1 MSDSRVLRVIQWA
14 TGNVGS
20 RALRMVIQHPG
31 LELVGLWVN
40 SPGKVGKDAGEL
52 SGAGVETGIKATNS
66 ADDLIA
72 LDADCVLYMRQGTD
86 MDELCRILASGK
98 NVVTT
103 RADFHNPRMMKPDDR
118 TRIEAACGAGNSSIY
133 STGSSPGFSTEALV
147 IPLLAQQ
154 RRHDCVT
161 VNEYADMSSR
171 NSPEMI
177 FNLMGFGEP
186 IAPMHP
192 ARVEHLKHDFGNSL
206 SVIADAIGLECDELF
221 GMGEQAAALS
231 DKQIAAG
238 LVPKGTVAAM
248 RITVEARH
256 KGRAVARFRAHWYC
270 SDDIAEDWGLRE
282 SGWKVVTEGDTPME
296 VNITY
301 PVSAEEY
308 PLFTPGLTAHRP
320 VNAVPMVCRAAPGIR
335 TTVDME
341 QVIPSFS

>member
-1 MSDSRVLRVIQWA
+1 MAEGKKLRVIQWA

-20 RALRMVIQHPG
+20 RALRMVIEHPD
-31 LELVGLWVN
+31 LELVGLWVSN
-40 SPGKVGKDAGEL
+40 EAKVGKDAGEL
-52 SGAGVETGIKATNS
+52 SGARVTTGIKATS
-66 ADDLIA
+66 DAAALIA
-72 LDADCVLYMRQGTD
+72 TQAHVVLYMPSVSNL
-86 MDELCRILASGK
+86 DEIAALLASGK
-98 NVVTT
+98 NVITT
-103 RADFHNPRMMKPDDR
+103 RGDFHNPRMMDAAVRAK
-118 TRIEAACGAGNSSIY
+118 IEAACNKGNTSIY
-133 STGSSPGFSTEALV
+133 STGSSPGFITEALV

-154 RRHDCVT
+154 RRHGCVT
-161 VNEYADMSSR
+161 VNEYADMASR

-177 FNLMGFGEP
+177 FQLMGFGEP
-186 IAPMHP
+186 IGPMHP
-192 ARVEHLKHDFGNSL
+192 ARVEHLKYDFGNTLSL
-206 SVIADAIGLECDELF
+206 IADAIGLECDELF

-238 LVPKGTVAAM
+238 LVAKGTVAAM

-270 SDDIAEDWGLRE
+270 SDDIAEDWNLRE

-308 PLFTPGLTAHRP
+308 PRFTPGLTAHRP
-320 VNAVPMVCRAAPGIR
+320 VNAIAAVCRAAPGIR

-341 QVIPSFS
+341 QIIPRY

>member
-1 MSDSRVLRVIQWA
+1 MAETKKYRVIQWA

-40 SPGKVGKDAGEL
+40 SPDKVGKDAGEL
-52 SGAGVETGIKATNS
+52 SGAGVETGIKGTNS

-103 RADFHNPRMMKPDDR
+103 RGDFHNPRMMKPDVR
-118 TRIEAACGAGNSSIY
+118 SAIEGACAAGNTSIY

-161 VNEYADMSSR
+161 VNEYADMTSR

-177 FNLMGFGEP
+177 FNVMGFGEP
-186 IAPMHP
+186 IGPMHP
-192 ARVEHLKHDFGNSL
+192 GRVEHLKYDFGNTL

-221 GMGEQAAALS
+221 GMGEQAAARN

-238 LVPKGTVAAM
+238 LIPAGTVAAM